1 MKRGL
6 KILLIIIGLIIVMG
20 LAFFAVDYF
29 RVQKQEEPIFCI
41 KTTTHRDG
49 GTQEYLGLG
58 YKIIDFNTL
67 NGYDEMKIE
76 TWFMNYEDFQNEM
89 NSQSTINAIIVN
101 VNDNSL
107 GVVRKDD
114 LNEIMIITTPD
125 ADKNE
130 YKENEEILIYFD
142 GTILETYPAQVNNV
156 SKIEIVSEKSNETI
170 PTNVLIY
177 FNNSKDNLDVT
188 VDNISNSEIIINI
201 KDTNEIKYE
210 FSNEYSILK
219 KNEDT
224 SQEEPE
230 IVVSETSNSTSSSE
244 GSGVPIWEEVS
255 KISDIES
262 RDTVKSDDVDEQT
275 KRMIFNF
282 EELYGVLKDGKYEFV
297 LSSTDTVAIRIY
309 FEVKE
314 DENVENIEI
323 NVE

>member
-6 KILLIIIGLIIVMG
+6 KIFLIIIGLIIVMG

-49 GTQEYLGLG
+49 GTQEYIGFG

-67 NGYDEMKIE
+67 NGYDEIKIG

-107 GVVRKDD
+107 GVVHKDN
-114 LNEIMIITTPD
+114 LNEIMIIAIPD
-125 ADKNE
+125 EDKNE

-142 GTILETYPAQVNNV
+142 GSILETYPAQVNNV
-156 SKIEIVSEKSNETI
+156 SKIEIVNEKSNETI
-170 PTNVLIY
+170 PTNVLRY
-177 FNNSKDNLDVT
+177 FNSSKDNLEVT
-188 VDNISNSEIIINI
+188 VDNISNSEIVINI
-201 KDTNEIKYE
+201 KDSNEIKYE
-210 FSNEYSILK
+210 FSNKYSILK

-224 SQEEPE
+224 SQKEPE
-230 IVVSETSNSTSSSE
+230 IVVPETSNSTSSSE
-244 GSGVPIWEEVS
+244 GTGVPIWKEIT
-255 KISDIES
+255 KISNIES
-262 RDTVKSDDVDEQT
+262 SNTVKSDDVDEQT

>member
-6 KILLIIIGLIIVMG
+6 KIFLIIIGLIILVG

-29 RVQKQEEPIFCI
+29 RVQKQEEPIFSL
-41 KTTTHRDG
+41 KTTTYRDG
-49 GTQEYLGLG
+49 GSQEYIGLG

-67 NGYDEMKIE
+67 NGYDEMKIG

-107 GVVRKDD
+107 GVVRKDN
-114 LNEIMIITTPD
+114 LNEIMIITIPEE
-125 ADKNE
+125 DKNE

-156 SKIEIVSEKSNETI
+156 SKIEIVNENSNTTI
-170 PTNVLIY
+170 PANVLRY
-177 FNNSKDNLDVT
+177 FNSSKDNLEVT

-230 IVVSETSNSTSSSE
+230 ISISETSNSTSSSE

-255 KISDIES
+255 KISDIGS
-262 RDTVKSDDVDEQT
+262 RDTVKSDDVYEQT
-275 KRMIFNF
+275 KRMTFNF
-282 EELYGVLKDGKYEFV
+282 EELYGVLKEGKYEFV
-297 LSSTDTVAIRIY
+297 LSSTDTVTIIIY

-314 DENVENIEI
+314 DGTVENIEI
-323 NVE
+323 NI

>member
-107 GVVRKDD
+107 GVVRKDG

>member
-6 KILLIIIGLIIVMG
+6 KIFLIIIGLIIVMG

-29 RVQKQEEPIFCI
+29 RVQKQEEPIFCFKI
-41 KTTTHRDG
+41 TTYRDG

-58 YKIIDFNTL
+58 YKIIDFNTS
-67 NGYDEMKIE
+67 NGYDEIKIG
-76 TWFMNYEDFQNEM
+76 TWFMNYKDFQNEM

-107 GVVRKDD
+107 GVVRKDN
-114 LNEIMIITTPD
+114 LNEIMIIAIPD
-125 ADKNE
+125 EDENE

-156 SKIEIVSEKSNETI
+156 SKIEILNEKSNETI
-170 PTNVLIY
+170 PTNVLRY
-177 FNNSKDNLDVT
+177 FNSSKDNLEVT
-188 VDNISNSEIIINI
+188 ADNISNSEIIINI

-210 FSNEYSILK
+210 FSNKYSILK

-244 GSGVPIWEEVS
+244 GTGVPIWEEVS

-275 KRMIFNF
+275 KRMTFNL
-282 EELYGVLKDGKYEFV
+282 EELYGVLKEGKYEFV
-297 LSSTDTVAIRIY
+297 LSSTDTVTIRIY

-314 DENVENIEI
+314 DGTVENIEI
-323 NVE
+323 NV